1 MRGANSVSKSDS
13 VRGRSY
19 GLCEIYVAQTLTFSA
34 SCNSKINDT
43 PIWKMKPR
51 LGEEKKKK
59 RCVKV
64 GGTRSGT
71 VLLARAR
78 LGAGE
83 LTCCILFPVSA
94 ATFYESMFY

>member
-59 RCVKV
+59 GVSRWVELEV
-64 GGTRSGT
+64 GQSFWPEPGSG
-71 VLLARAR
+71 L
-78 LGAGE
+78 
-83 LTCCILFPVSA
+83 
-94 ATFYESMFY
+94 ES